1 MKTLVI
7 DIGGTTVKIIATG
20 VDASRKIVSGRE
32 MTPEKMVTEV
42 KAAAADWDYERV
54 SIGYPGPVIDGKPA
68 YEPRNLGRGWVGFDF
83 AKAFG
88 YPVKIINDAAL
99 QALGSY
105 SGGRMLFMGIGTGLG
120 TALVIEGIVQPTEL
134 AHLPYKNNGS
144 FEDYVGKLALEKH
157 GQEEWSKDVRKAIEL
172 LKAATQTEYVVLGGG
187 NARLVKDL
195 PEGTIIGSNDNAFKG
210 GFRLWDN

>member
-20 VDASRKIVSGRE
+20 VDTSRKIISGRE
-32 MTPEKMVTEV
+32 MTPEKMVAEV
-42 KAAAADWDYERV
+42 KAAAADWDYERI

-68 YEPRNLGRGWVGFDF
+68 YEPRNLGRGWLGFDF

-88 YPVKIINDAAL
+88 YPIKIINDAAL

-134 AHLPYKNNGS
+134 AHLPYKNDRS
-144 FEDYVGKLALEKH
+144 FEDYVGKLALEVH

-195 PEGTIIGSNDNAFKG
+195 PKGTIIGSNDNAFKG
-210 GFRLWDN
+210 GFRLWDS